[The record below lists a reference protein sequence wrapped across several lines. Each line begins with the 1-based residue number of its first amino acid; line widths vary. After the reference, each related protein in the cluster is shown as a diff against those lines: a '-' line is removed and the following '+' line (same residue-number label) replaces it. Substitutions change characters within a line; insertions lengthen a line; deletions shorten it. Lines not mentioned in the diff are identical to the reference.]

1 MKRTYNDI
9 EKQRL
14 IFAIK
19 FLKENKFAKSISQ
32 ICEICGVNPGY
43 LRDIEAKNTNFSQ
56 VFLEKLFATYPINED
71 YILTGNG
78 EILLSEG
85 SASVGEVTNAPGGV
99 QNVQQ
104 HCGHV
109 ENNTHTGGGT
119 GGEVL
124 QQLIATNAKMVET
137 LAQMVENNNKLME
150 TNSRLMEM
158 LSNKTEQ

>member
-1 MKRTYNDI
+1 MKRVYNDI

-78 EILLSEG
+78 EILLLEEKKSPMW
-85 SASVGEVTNAPGGV
+85 GEINNIHGGV
-99 QNVQQ
+99 VQNIANN
-104 HCGHV
+104 GNGNV
-109 ENNTHTGGGT
+109 EATAIKDPTFV
-119 GGEVL
+119 EVL
-124 QQLIATNAKMVET
+124 QQLVATNAKLVET
-137 LAQMVENNNKLME
+137 NAKLV
-150 TNSRLMEM
+150 EM
-158 LSNKTEQ
+158 LNAK

>member
-1 MKRTYNDI
+1 MKRIYNDI

-78 EILLSEG
+78 EILLSTG
-85 SASVGEVTNAPGGV
+85 GNNAQVGDINNAPGGV
-99 QNVQQ
+99 QNVSNN
-104 HCGHV
+104 CGHV
-109 ENNTHTGGGT
+109 VNETTLQPEPSGQSFT
-119 GGEVL
+119 EVL
-124 QQLIATNAKMVET
+124 QQLVATNAKLVET
-137 LAQMVENNNKLME
+137 NAKLVEMLNNK
-150 TNSRLMEM
+150 
-158 LSNKTEQ
+158 

>member
-78 EILLSEG
+78 EILLLEEKKSPMW
-85 SASVGEVTNAPGGV
+85 GEINNIHGGV
-99 QNVQQ
+99 VQNIANN
-104 HCGHV
+104 GNGNV
-109 ENNTHTGGGT
+109 EATAIKDPTFV
-119 GGEVL
+119 EVL
-124 QQLIATNAKMVET
+124 QQLVATNAKLVET
-137 LAQMVENNNKLME
+137 NAKLV
-150 TNSRLMEM
+150 EM
-158 LSNKTEQ
+158 LNAK

>member
-78 EILLSEG
+78 EILLLEEKKSPMW
-85 SASVGEVTNAPGGV
+85 GEINNIHGGV
-99 QNVQQ
+99 VQNIANN
-104 HCGHV
+104 GNGNV
-109 ENNTHTGGGT
+109 EATAIKDPTFV
-119 GGEVL
+119 EVL
-124 QQLIATNAKMVET
+124 QQLVATNAKLVET
-137 LAQMVENNNKLME
+137 NAKLV
-150 TNSRLMEM
+150 EM
-158 LSNKTEQ
+158 LNVK

>member
-1 MKRTYNDI
+1 MKRIYNDI

-78 EILLSEG
+78 EILLLEEKKSPMW
-85 SASVGEVTNAPGGV
+85 GEINNIHGGV
-99 QNVQQ
+99 VQNIANN
-104 HCGHV
+104 GNGNV
-109 ENNTHTGGGT
+109 EATATKDPT
-119 GGEVL
+119 FVEVL
-124 QQLIATNAKMVET
+124 QQLVATNAKLVET
-137 LAQMVENNNKLME
+137 NAKLV
-150 TNSRLMEM
+150 EM
-158 LSNKTEQ
+158 LNVK